1 MKPVVLLAQAKE
13 LQGYIKKAESV
24 DKDVL
29 LEINRKLLKM
39 QLEVSENLEK
49 LA

>member
-13 LQGYIKKAESV
+13 LQGYIKKVDSV
-24 DKDVL
+24 DKGTL